1 MRRGLPQ
8 RGCEHHPWRL
18 SVRILSSIACLAI
31 LAACNK
37 SPSTGE
43 PSGPVAG
50 APSGPVATGRADAN
64 NSVSGGEAKAVEAG
78 ALPPPG
84 PTPRF
89 VGNWAA
95 DQKSCDSAVW
105 QFTQTTLRTPAGS
118 SCSFDQV
125 SEVPGG
131 YDVKA
136 MCTAEGPPTADTLQ
150 IRFAESAK
158 AMLFN
163 SKVIADTGL
172 VFCGRDV

>member
-1 MRRGLPQ
+1 MRIPLPA
-8 RGCEHHPWRL
+8 
-18 SVRILSSIACLAI
+18 IACLAL

-37 SPSTGE
+37 GPATGE
-43 PSGPVAG
+43 PNGPL
-50 APSGPVATGRADAN
+50 ATGRAETETAPADAN
-64 NSVSGGEAKAVEAG
+64 NMVTGGEATAVVAG
-78 ALPPPG
+78 VLPPPG
-84 PTPRF
+84 PLPRF
-89 VGNWAA
+89 VGKWAA
-95 DQKSCDSAVW
+95 DQKSCESAPW
-105 QFTQTTLRTPAGS
+105 QFTQSTLRTPAGS

-125 SEVPGG
+125 AEVPGG

-172 VFCGRDV
+172 IFCGRDA